1 MTGATIVQMRNAH
14 EVLTEFT
21 YEPVKL
27 EKGYANRTLRIDV
40 TQNTIEI
47 QPVTRQMKDLWIGG
61 KGFDLWLM
69 LQEINPD
76 TKWDSPENPICMS
89 SGPLGGTTAF
99 PGSGKTIVTAISPET
114 FSIMDC
120 NVGGYF
126 GPYLKFAGF
135 DALSIVGKAT
145 DQTIV
150 YIDAVKHKITIEKA
164 PLESIDT
171 HLLAEELT
179 EMYADDE
186 LDKRNIAVVS
196 TGRGADHARMGVL
209 NFSFWDWRRNV
220 ARIKQAGRGG
230 IGTVLRNKKIK
241 ALVVKNNEMLRP
253 WSVTTNKMA
262 QPPSE
267 FVSNNETDPNTVNE
281 IVKKYHHDREFALEM
296 INELIKLPGGV
307 TKQAIQQL
315 SLRTKTTKGAFYHIL
330 SLAQNLKGDLYPA
343 THQASADID
352 AYLAKGGY
360 QTLKENLNQNH
371 AHITAKIAAAGF
383 AADNG
388 RSTVDKKLQSCLE
401 HAQEKSAPAYLLCNA
416 NNLVNGS
423 LLIENPHAVI
433 EGMLLGALATGAKE
447 GFIYIN
453 QHCHANAEHAVAQ
466 ARQNNLLG
474 DNIQGQSLNFNITVR
489 LSKGGLQADDPTAML
504 NSLAGKPAESRSQ
517 YIEFTEKG
525 FRDQPT
531 VIFNAETW
539 AQLPDALQNEANFK
553 PYIRIAITGDPHKH
567 KVFNLPADSTVKDA
581 LEKSGAQ
588 YGAVV
593 QVGGPAGGFLPA
605 DQLDVKLDAAELKK
619 AGATLGTGSIN
630 LIDDSI
636 DLIDT
641 VLQKVQALAA
651 ESCGKCTPCREGL
664 FAMTNIL
671 KRITNGS
678 GKNEDLDT
686 LAELADTIE
695 ATSLCCFGRTAS
707 IPVTSSLKYF
717 KEKYQNRINK

>member
-1 MTGATIVQMRNAH
+1 MTGDTIVQMRNAH

-21 YEPVKL
+21 FEPVKL
-27 EKGYANRTLRIDV
+27 EKGYANRTLRIDI
-40 TQNTIEI
+40 TKNTVEI

-69 LQEINPD
+69 LQEINSD

-99 PGSGKTIVTAISPET
+99 PGSGKTIVTAISPQT

-135 DALSIVGKAT
+135 DAITLVGKST
-145 DQTIV
+145 DELII

-164 PLESIDT
+164 PLESGDT

-186 LDKRNIAVVS
+186 FDKRNIAVVS
-196 TGRGADHARMGVL
+196 AGRGADHARMGVL

-220 ARIKQAGRGG
+220 ARLKQAGRGG
-230 IGTVLRNKKIK
+230 IGRVLRNKKIK
-241 ALVVKNNEMLRP
+241 ALVIKNDELLRP

-262 QPPSE
+262 QSPSE
-267 FVSNNETDPNTVNE
+267 FVSDNQTDSKIVNDIAE
-281 IVKKYHHDREFALEM
+281 KYHRDRELVLEM
-296 INELIKLPGGV
+296 INELIKLPGGI
-307 TKQAIQQL
+307 TRQAIEQL
-315 SLRTKTTKGAFYHIL
+315 SLRTKTTKGALYHIVSMAQ
-330 SLAQNLKGDLYPA
+330 SLKQDLCPA
-343 THQASADID
+343 AHQAPADID
-352 AYLAKGGY
+352 GYLAKGGY
-360 QTLKENLNQNH
+360 NILKKNLSEK
-371 AHITAKIAAAGF
+371 APGITAKIASAGF
-383 AADNG
+383 ACGNG
-388 RSTVDKKLQSCLE
+388 RNTIDQKLQSCYKN
-401 HAQEKSAPAYLLCNA
+401 AQEKSAPAYLICNA
-416 NNLVNGS
+416 NSLVNGS

-453 QHCHANAEHAVAQ
+453 QHCRDTAEQAVTQ

-489 LSKGGLQADDPTAML
+489 LSKGGLQADDHTAML
-504 NSLAGKPAESRSQ
+504 NSLSGLPADSRSL
-517 YIEFTEKG
+517 YIDFTEKG

-531 VIFNAETW
+531 VIFHAETW
-539 AQLPDALQNEANFK
+539 AQLPDALEKGANFK
-553 PYIRIAITGDPHKH
+553 PTVRIAITGDPNKH
-567 KVFNLPADSTVKDA
+567 KVFNLPAGSTVKDA
-581 LEKSGAQ
+581 LEKAGATC
-588 YGAVV
+588 GSVV
-593 QVGGPAGGFLPA
+593 QVGGLAGGFLPA
-605 DQLDVKLDAAELKK
+605 DKLDVKIDVAELKK
-619 AGATLGTGSIN
+619 TGATLGNGVIN
-630 LIDDSI
+630 LIDDSL

-641 VLQKVQALAA
+641 VLQKTEALAA
-651 ESCGKCTPCREGL
+651 EACGKCTPCREGL

-671 KRITNGS
+671 KRITAGNG
-678 GKNEDLDT
+678 KPQDLDN
-686 LAELADTIE
+686 LADLADTIE

-707 IPVTSSLKYF
+707 IPVSSSLKYF
-717 KEKYQNRINK
+717 KEKYQNRIKD